1 MCKQPHAQQGTATI
15 ELALVFSLLFSMVW
29 AIISYTL
36 PLILLQN
43 MHQAVAAA
51 TRVAA
56 LVPVNTADHQGQVR
70 SVVVTELRNQLD
82 WLPARWTQP
91 LDLAASQN
99 IRFSTAAGCPVQ
111 RPSCQLTIELRYPA
125 YASQPIVPGITL
137 PGVGEVPRLPQ
148 DLTAQTQT
156 LL

>member
-1 MCKQPHAQQGTATI
+1 MTDHARSQLGTATI

-70 SVVVTELRNQLD
+70 SVVAAELRNQLD

-99 IRFSTAAGCPVQ
+99 ISFSTAAGCPAQ
-111 RPSCQLTIELRYPA
+111 RPSCQLTIELRYPG

-137 PGVGEVPRLPQ
+137 PGIGQIPRLPA
-148 DLTAQTQT
+148 DLTAHTQT